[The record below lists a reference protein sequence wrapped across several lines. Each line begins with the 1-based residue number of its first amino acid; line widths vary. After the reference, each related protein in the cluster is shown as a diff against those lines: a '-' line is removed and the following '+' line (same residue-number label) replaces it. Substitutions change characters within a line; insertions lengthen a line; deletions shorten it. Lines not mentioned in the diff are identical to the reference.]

1 MLRST
6 SSLSFDSAQLG
17 SKLRLRPPKG
27 VTFKV
32 RAVWENEWTS
42 AFIKLRGLELAGEFD
57 VSKGKHMD
65 IGWRKVRQAMCRKL
79 GESAPWF
86 IRGGPLFDEFCVEHN
101 VDKDAY
107 LEEVFKAKGTEKW
120 KYLQEVYK
128 EKKRRT
134 VTTVDEEG
142 NVVTKQAN
150 CTGEQQL
157 DDIDWIFFDEMQQ
170 VLRNKPSVCPPAGIV
185 LQTRAPFD
193 NSDKAPMGG
202 VHGDGQDDAPFTDI
216 LSNDASPTTYKTC
229 ENERNKRSARDDEA
243 DSPQRPQMP
252 TSKKGRRPS
261 SADRRHEEM
270 LSSMLEQSSTVN
282 ETLGTIKTSIT
293 EMHKQLQTSDSEKL
307 VIERAQ
313 KIQRDWDELFAF
325 YCTQQVPHDVIIQQ
339 LGPRP
344 SKAEAIQEALSW
356 QESLRQTCQP

>member
-1 MLRST
+1 MLCSI
-6 SSLSFDSAQLG
+6 SSLSFESAQLG
-17 SKLRLRPPKG
+17 SKLRPRPPKG
-27 VTFKV
+27 VSFKV

-65 IGWRKVRQAMCRKL
+65 VGWRKVRQAMCRKL
-79 GESAPWF
+79 GDNAPWF
-86 IRGGPLFDEFCVEHN
+86 IRGGPLFDEFCAAHE

-107 LEEVFKAKGTEKW
+107 IEEVFKAKGSEKW

-134 VTTVDEEG
+134 VTTVDVEG
-142 NVVTKQAN
+142 NVVTKFAN

-157 DDIDWIFFDEMQQ
+157 DEIDWVFFDDMQQ
-170 VLRNKPSVCPPAGIV
+170 VLRNKPSVCPPPGIV
-185 LQTRAPFD
+185 LQTRAPYEKVD
-193 NSDKAPMGG
+193 EAPVGDVQDGG
-202 VHGDGQDDAPFTDI
+202 LEDAAFTDI

-229 ENERNKRSARDDEA
+229 GNECNKRSARDDEA
-243 DSPQRPQMP
+243 DSPQRPTRP
-252 TSKKGRRPS
+252 ASKKGRRPS

-270 LSSMLEQSSTVN
+270 LSSMLDQSSTVN
-282 ETLGTIKTSIT
+282 ETLGNIRTSIT

-307 VIERAQ
+307 MIDRAQ

-344 SKAEAIQEALSW
+344 SEAEALQEALSW
-356 QESLRQTCQP
+356 QESARQTRQP